1 MQETATYEEVITSPQ
16 AKRIQ
21 VTELV
26 HAVSFTDARSPRLDR
41 VIKQDPP
48 HHFDDDFEAPSS
60 DQDDMEAFAKVQI
73 ALRPTKPIIDAADLR
88 QKSMPLYDSRTGLLT
103 PPITPPTPDSSTM
116 PSAETAYIAGADV
129 VASADTLRRRIPGD
143 HLMATFGDSSSNDK
157 LLDP

>member
-1 MQETATYEEVITSPQ
+1 MQETATYEEVVTSPQ

-26 HAVSFTDARSPRLDR
+26 HPVSFPDVKTPRLNQA
-41 VIKQDPP
+41 IEQDPP
-48 HHFDDDFEAPSS
+48 HHFDDDSGAPGF
-60 DQDDMEAFAKVQI
+60 DQDEMEAFAKTQI
-73 ALRPTKPIIDAADLR
+73 SLRPTKPDIDVADHR
-88 QKSMPLYDSRTGLLT
+88 QKSMPFYDSRTGLLT
-103 PPITPPTPDSSTM
+103 PPITPPTPDTSTM